1 VKAVKALLSCSS
13 DTITGFYSA
22 ARTPLRANIA
32 PGGVPA
38 ADFKMTFDSRH
49 IPDHL
54 YFVTA
59 STVGWKPLFSETQY
73 ANIVLNSL
81 AWLRQEKR
89 TALYAFVVMSTHLHT
104 IVLPLDRPIGELLQN
119 FGSFTAHK
127 IVQNLRKENRKDL
140 VDFFHAHRRD
150 NSIEY
155 SIWQDIQAKNIY
167 SEKFLIQKME
177 YIHQN
182 PVANELKLVQDRAEY
197 PYSSACY
204 YDEGR
209 QPIIE
214 IDDIR
219 DVLFLD

>member
-1 VKAVKALLSCSS
+1 
-13 DTITGFYSA
+13 
-22 ARTPLRANIA
+22 
-32 PGGVPA
+32 
-38 ADFKMTFDSRH
+38 MTFDSIH

-59 STVGWKPLFSETQY
+59 GIVGWKPLFSETGY
-73 ANIVLNSL
+73 ASIILNSL

-89 TALYAFVVMSTHLHT
+89 MSLYAFVLMSTHLHA
-104 IVLPLDRPIGELLQN
+104 ILSPLNRPIGELMQN

-127 IVQNLRKENRKDL
+127 ILQNLRKEKRKDL
-140 VDFFHAHRRD
+140 LDFFHAHRRD
-150 NSIEY
+150 NSLEH

-167 SEKFLIQKME
+167 TENFLLQKME

-182 PVANELKLVQDRAEY
+182 PVAKEWNLVQDHAEY

-219 DVLFLD
+219 DFLFLD

>member
-1 VKAVKALLSCSS
+1 
-13 DTITGFYSA
+13 
-22 ARTPLRANIA
+22 
-32 PGGVPA
+32 
-38 ADFKMTFDSRH
+38 MTFDSRH

-59 STVGWKPLFSETQY
+59 SIVGWKPLFSETEY
-73 ANIVLNSL
+73 ADIVLNSL

-89 TALYAFVVMSTHLHT
+89 LALYAFILMSTHLHA
-104 IVLPLDRPIGELLQN
+104 ILLPLNRPIGELLQN

-127 IVQNLRKENRKDL
+127 ILQNLRKENRKDL
-140 VDFFHAHRRD
+140 IDFFHSHRRD
-150 NSIEY
+150 NSLEH

-197 PYSSACY
+197 LYSSACY

-214 IDDIR
+214 IDDVR
-219 DVLFLD
+219 DLLFLD

>member
-1 VKAVKALLSCSS
+1 VKVFLSYNS
-13 DTITGFYSA
+13 DTIDEFYSA

-32 PGGVPA
+32 PGGGDA

-59 STVGWKPLFSETQY
+59 NTIGWKPLFSETEY
-73 ANIVLNSL
+73 AEIVLNSL
-81 AWLRQEKR
+81 SWLRQEKR
-89 TALYAFVVMSTHLHT
+89 MSLYAFVLMSTHLHS
-104 IVLPLDRPIGELLQN
+104 IVLPLDRSIGNLLQN

-127 IVQNLRKENRKDL
+127 ILQKLLEENRKDL
-140 VDFFHAHRRD
+140 IEFFHAHRRD
-150 NSIEY
+150 NNLEH

-167 SEKFLIQKME
+167 SEKFLFQKME

-182 PVANELKLVQDRAEY
+182 PVAKERNLVHDRAEY
-197 PYSSACY
+197 QYSSACF

-209 QPIIE
+209 RPVIE

-219 DVLFLD
+219 DFLFLD

>member
-1 VKAVKALLSCSS
+1 
-13 DTITGFYSA
+13 
-22 ARTPLRANIA
+22 
-32 PGGVPA
+32 
-38 ADFKMTFDSRH
+38 MTFDSRH

-59 STVGWKPLFSETQY
+59 SIVGWKPLFSEKGY

-89 TALYAFVVMSTHLHT
+89 MALYAFVVMSTHLHT
-104 IVLPLDRPIGELLQN
+104 IVLPLGRPIGELLQN

-127 IVQNLRKENRKDL
+127 ILQNLRKENRTDL
-140 VDFFHAHRRD
+140 LEFFHAHRRD
-150 NSIEY
+150 NNVEH

-167 SEKFLIQKME
+167 SEKFLFQKME

-182 PVANELKLVQDRAEY
+182 PVAMGWELAKDRAAY
-197 PYSSACY
+197 QYSSACY

-209 QPIIE
+209 QPIIG

-219 DVLFLD
+219 ELLYLE

>member
-1 VKAVKALLSCSS
+1 
-13 DTITGFYSA
+13 
-22 ARTPLRANIA
+22 
-32 PGGVPA
+32 
-38 ADFKMTFDSRH
+38 MTFDSRH

-59 STVGWKPLFSETQY
+59 SIVGWKPLFSEKEY
-73 ANIVLNSL
+73 AEIVLNSL
-81 AWLRQEKR
+81 TWLRHEKR
-89 TALYAFVVMSTHLHT
+89 MSLYAFVLMSTHLHT
-104 IVLPLDRPIGELLQN
+104 IILPLDRTIGELLQN

-127 IVQNLRKENRKDL
+127 ILYKLREEKRKDL

-150 NSIEY
+150 NSIEH

-182 PVANELKLVQDRAEY
+182 PVANELKLVQDRAAY
-197 PYSSACY
+197 KYSSACY
-204 YDEGR
+204 YDESR

-214 IDDIR
+214 IDDVR
-219 DVLFLD
+219 DFLFLD